1 MTAES
6 KQPKDAR
13 SNAVKGLSLID
24 LFSGCGG
31 FSLGMEWAG
40 FRCRA
45 AIDFEKAAIETFL
58 ANHQDVAH
66 ALCRDLTKFPP
77 AELNVMLNGEQID
90 VIVGGPPCQGF
101 SKARKADGANHGEN
115 LVADPRRDLYKEFLR
130 YVDFYRPKVFVMEN
144 VPGLKTAAGGRFF
157 TQVQVEIRE
166 LGYRVIP
173 YEVETWRFGVPQKR
187 VRQLLIGTRHDLP
200 MFIPEKYIRPTH
212 ALATEFGAALLQP
225 AVTLGEA
232 IGDLPEIAAGDEQYI
247 RSYDI
252 RVRERHVARYGN
264 RYTENVLKVSLAAS
278 LTSHT
283 ARPHSQRD
291 LRDFGRLYEGENS
304 KEALARGEIMEFPYD
319 RENFKDRY
327 TRQHRDELC
336 STIVAHLKKDGL
348 MFIHPTQLR
357 SLTPRE
363 AARVQSFPDTFI
375 LPESRTP
382 AFNQIGN
389 AVPPLV
395 GRAVGLA
402 ILEYLADAERSNEP
416 KSIAAA
422 RLPKGRAAGIREL
435 ENFVESLYLRPI
447 EMLSKKDF
455 LEAWWAVGYL
465 HPSLHPDAALDNGRE
480 LSLGPKREISFVIEP
495 IYVRSGWP
503 VELIPVAR
511 EARRRYEA
519 GELQEHEYYC
529 SSAVVAGAKSK
540 KIKTKELI

>member
-1 MTAES
+1 M
-6 KQPKDAR
+6 K
-13 SNAVKGLSLID
+13 VKGSQRSEAGRMSVGGFSLID

-40 FRCRA
+40 FNCRA
-45 AIDFEKAAIETFL
+45 AIDFEKAAIATFQ
-58 ANHQDVAH
+58 ANHESVPH
-66 ALCRDLTKFPP
+66 ALCRDLTRFPP
-77 AELNVMLNGEQID
+77 EELNELLGGETID

-115 LVADPRRDLYKEFLR
+115 LVPDARRDLYKEFLR
-130 YVDFYRPKVFVMEN
+130 YVEFYRPKVFVMEN
-144 VPGLKTAAGGRFF
+144 VPGLKTAAGGKFF
-157 TQVQVEIRE
+157 TRVQVEIRA

-187 VRQLLIGTRHDLP
+187 VRQLLIGTRLELP

-212 ALATEFGAALLQP
+212 TLSADEVSRLQP

-232 IGDLPEIAAGDEQYI
+232 IGDLPEIEAGDELFFRDYNPYL
-247 RSYDI
+247 RK
-252 RVRERHVARYGN
+252 RHIAHYGG
-264 RYTENVLKVSLAAS
+264 RFTKDVLRAHQAPV

-291 LRDFGRLYEGENS
+291 LRDFGRLREGENS
-304 KEALARGEIMEFPYD
+304 REALARGEIMEFPYD

-363 AARVQSFPDTFI
+363 AARVQSFPDTFM

-382 AFNQIGN
+382 AFNQVGN

-395 GRAVGLA
+395 GKAVGLG
-402 ILEYLADAERSNEP
+402 IVEYLADA
-416 KSIAAA
+416 AA
-422 RLPKGRAAGIREL
+422 RHVAEPSEIHVPMDREAVIEGL
-435 ENFVESLYLRPI
+435 EDFVESLFLRPVSNLGK
-447 EMLSKKDF
+447 EDF
-455 LEAWWAVGYL
+455 LAAWSTVCYL
-465 HPSLHPDAALDNGRE
+465 HPTLHPDAALDNGRE
-480 LSLGPKREISFVIEP
+480 LSLGPKREVSFVVEP
-495 IYVRSGWP
+495 FYVRSGWP
-503 VELIPVAR
+503 VELIPLAR
-511 EARRRYEA
+511 EARRRFDA
-519 GELQEHEYYC
+519 GQLREQEYYWTPTQF
-529 SSAVVAGAKSK
+529 SGPHDLKPS
-540 KIKTKELI
+540 